1 MQPSSVSISDALSA
15 EEICPLCLDQYTAA
29 DECTCVVC
37 RAPSC
42 PGCAE
47 SIDADGAM
55 RCYACRPAPVFTHL
69 PALSDGLSLPRP
81 VSVAAYGAPLAARA
95 LGEPPPLP
103 FPLTSSPHGVRDL
116 KPRPA
121 GSVFV
126 GLPPVPS
133 ALASSLHTAAAAT
146 KAPLQ
151 SAGIAPSWS
160 QLEWSQQA
168 RTQLALG
175 RVRAERA
182 AHALAGRGRE
192 QWIALRARLPAYRV
206 ALLGFCQALIA
217 RGRQLPLQRLRTS
230 LLRARGALQQ
240 VPVRASLARLSSS
253 DLARQGLT
261 RLSRLRER
269 GAERLR
275 VLRTSEQLAQLSDA
289 RLLAWTR
296 ARLARA
302 RRWSEGQLARPL
314 AALSARLLPRPEKPV
329 QRADRTS
336 SISL

>member
-15 EEICPLCLDQYTAA
+15 EEICPLCLDHYTAA

-42 PGCAE
+42 PSCAE

-55 RCYACRPAPVFTHL
+55 RCYACRPAPVFTQL
-69 PALSDGLSLPRP
+69 PALSDGFSLPRP
-81 VSVAAYGAPLAARA
+81 IPAAAYGAPLAARA

-103 FPLTSSPHGVRDL
+103 FPLTSSPYGIREL
-116 KPRPA
+116 KPKPA

-133 ALASSLHTAAAAT
+133 ALASTLHKTAPSAAGAALSSGT
-146 KAPLQ
+146 P
-151 SAGIAPSWS
+151 IAPP
-160 QLEWSQQA
+160 WSQQA
-168 RTQLALG
+168 RIQLALG

-182 AHALAGRGRE
+182 AQALAGRGRE
-192 QWIALRARLPAYRV
+192 QWLALCARLPGYRL
-206 ALLGFCQALIA
+206 ALLGLCQALIA
-217 RGRQLPLQRLRTS
+217 RGRQLPLQRLRSS
-230 LLRARGALQQ
+230 LLRAHGALRQ

-253 DLARQGLT
+253 GIARQGLA
-261 RLSRLRER
+261 RLSRLREH
-269 GAERLR
+269 GAERVRALR
-275 VLRTSEQLAQLSDA
+275 ASDRMAHLSDA

-302 RRWSEGQLARPL
+302 KLWTEGQLARPL